1 MIDRAH
7 LVSAVRERATALKMV
22 GVLTAVLA
30 AKLADDDASC
40 AAGGGGLRQV
50 QRQLVEEIAFLPAAA
65 RPPHFPLRWAAA
77 ADDADAD
84 PAAFLH
90 RPADLFPPECR
101 DLVGCAH
108 LVADAAVF
116 AGADSAQL
124 LTFLRLGLE
133 WKEPTV
139 AQVGAALLTARRRLL
154 CRLFE
159 LGLWV
164 TGSMGHLGH
173 VRVTG
178 SLGHH
183 FDPV

>member
-1 MIDRAH
+1 VIDRAH

-40 AAGGGGLRQV
+40 AAAGGGGGLRQV

-77 ADDADAD
+77 AADDDDADPASAAAAS
-84 PAAFLH
+84 AAFLH

-139 AQVGAALLTARRRLL
+139 AQVGATLLTPIA
-154 CRLFE
+154 
-159 LGLWV
+159 
-164 TGSMGHLGH
+164 
-173 VRVTG
+173 
-178 SLGHH
+178 
-183 FDPV
+183 

>member
-40 AAGGGGLRQV
+40 AAGGGSLRQV

-77 ADDADAD
+77 AAADDD
-84 PAAFLH
+84 AAFLH

-139 AQVGAALLTARRRLL
+139 AQVGAALLTPIA
-154 CRLFE
+154 
-159 LGLWV
+159 
-164 TGSMGHLGH
+164 
-173 VRVTG
+173 
-178 SLGHH
+178 
-183 FDPV
+183 

>member
-77 ADDADAD
+77 AADDDD
-84 PAAFLH
+84 PASAAAFLH

-139 AQVGAALLTARRRLL
+139 AQVGSALPPAIA
-154 CRLFE
+154 
-159 LGLWV
+159 
-164 TGSMGHLGH
+164 
-173 VRVTG
+173 
-178 SLGHH
+178 
-183 FDPV
+183 